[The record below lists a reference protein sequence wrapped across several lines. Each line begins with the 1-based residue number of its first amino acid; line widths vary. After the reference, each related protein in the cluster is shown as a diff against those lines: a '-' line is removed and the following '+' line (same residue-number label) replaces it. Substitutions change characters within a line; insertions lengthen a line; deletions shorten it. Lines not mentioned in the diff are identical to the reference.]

1 MNEHKDIATSFKYV
15 VDMETERNTRTKQ
28 YQPLLNIKS
37 PRANTKLTG
46 NATIAVSDTMVHSG
60 PVPSPSTS
68 HNRAPTQEPLSPSGS
83 KGKRKVTFD
92 IKPAVSGGEKR
103 RTEVLEQQGEGQFK
117 ALLSAWGHWSDS
129 PVQLRSLIWRMTTP
143 MHIQELPQMD

>member
-1 MNEHKDIATSFKYV
+1 MDENKDVATSYKYA
-15 VDMETERNTRTKQ
+15 VDMDSERNTRTKQ
-28 YQPLLNIKS
+28 YQSLSNIKS
-37 PRANTKLTG
+37 PRMNAKLTV
-46 NATIAVSDTMVHSG
+46 NAVSDTMENPG
-60 PVPSPSTS
+60 PAPGPSTS
-68 HNRAPTQEPLSPSGS
+68 HNRALPQESLSPSGS

-129 PVQLRSLIWRMTTP
+129 PVQLRSLIWRTTMP
-143 MHIQELPQMD
+143 THIQELPKTD